1 MKTDFQ
7 NNIRQGKNDAMMRR
21 IKILSTIFFL
31 VLCPFLLTQA
41 YARSCETV
49 VRDMNL
55 QLSSKIDEQELIE
68 ILHSLNN
75 TNNARLPARF
85 LNKKTARS
93 RGWKPGKDL
102 WSVGALRGSSIG
114 GDRFRNLEERLP
126 YNKKWREADLD
137 YKGGRRGA
145 KRIVFSQ
152 DGQRMVTVDHYKTF
166 REVPPCR

>member
-1 MKTDFQ
+1 MKTVAQ
-7 NNIRQGKNDAMMRR
+7 ENIRQGKNDAMMRR
-21 IKILSTIFFL
+21 ITILSTIFFL
-31 VLCPFLLTQA
+31 ILCPFLLTQA

-49 VRDMNL
+49 VRDINL

-68 ILHSLNN
+68 ILRSLNN
-75 TNNARLPARF
+75 TNNTRLPAGF
-85 LNKKTARS
+85 VNKKTARS

-102 WSVGALRGSSIG
+102 WSVGALRGSRLG

-126 YNKKWREADLD
+126 EKKWREADLD

-145 KRIVFSQ
+145 KRLVFSQ